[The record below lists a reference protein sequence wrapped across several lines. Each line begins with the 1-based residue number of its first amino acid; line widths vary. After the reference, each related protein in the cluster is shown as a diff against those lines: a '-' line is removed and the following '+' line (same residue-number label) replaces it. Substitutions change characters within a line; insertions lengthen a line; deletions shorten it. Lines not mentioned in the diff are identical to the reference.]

1 MFLNLAAEIKR
12 TGLTQKQFA
21 AEIKMNEI
29 LFSKKLNGISDWKL
43 DEIKH
48 ILEFFEGR
56 LSFDYL
62 FGEG

>member
-29 LFSKKLNGISDWKL
+29 LFSKKLNGSSDWKL

-48 ILEFFEGR
+48 ILEFFENK

-62 FGEG
+62 FGGD